1 MAALFALLSRAGA
14 FVPLGGI
21 STNSFASKT
30 ANTAAARPRATR
42 GFSYRPSNAVVMA
55 AEKKAVFGGGCFWWV
70 DAVFF
75 ATCGGELWGGG
86 GVLSHA
92 WHSSLNIAHVSAVE

>member
-21 STNSFASKT
+21 ST
-30 ANTAAARPRATR
+30 NTAAARPRATR